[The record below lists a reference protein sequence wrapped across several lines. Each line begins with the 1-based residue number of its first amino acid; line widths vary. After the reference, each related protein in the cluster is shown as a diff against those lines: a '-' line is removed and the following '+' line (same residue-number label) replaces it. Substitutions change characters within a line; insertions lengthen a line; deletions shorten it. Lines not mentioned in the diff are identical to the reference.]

1 MKTVNFVI
9 LHSFIRILCRY
20 DGIKVLPEGQFSSL
34 RLLAGTLAAS
44 AAASPREAAE
54 SGRLTGDRKV
64 VFGCSAR
71 IRVKFRASQLYQTRG
86 YSSYELSL
94 DPEASKILFDNKMA
108 GIGQRLIATFKE
120 PHHCHDKAGF

>member
-1 MKTVNFVI
+1 M
-9 LHSFIRILCRY
+9 
-20 DGIKVLPEGQFSSL
+20 
-34 RLLAGTLAAS
+34 
-44 AAASPREAAE
+44 REAAE

-94 DPEASKILFDNKMA
+94 ELEASDNNETVSDWTVVNV
-108 GIGQRLIATFKE
+108 GVGQLLKAAFEESR
-120 PHHCHDKAGF
+120 HNHDRAGFQPLCSLSRVTATSGPLLDGRSTHIGRQRSVLTSEGC